1 MYEQAERRYRQ
12 ALDLSPEN
20 PVIMNNFSLSL
31 AQAGNLPEALE
42 ILERAIG
49 LPEATPRMRQN
60 LALLYAMKG
69 NLTLAEK
76 YVRRDMPPNIAD
88 QNMAYY
94 RNLRAN
100 LTPSATR

>member
-20 PVIMNNFSLSL
+20 AVIMNNFSLSL

-94 RNLRAN
+94 QNFQAN
-100 LTPSATR
+100 LTPNTTR